1 MLHCLVNTT
10 TGGLSTMADGH
21 AVVRRLEA
29 EHPDDYEALCTLNWI
44 FFNRSPNHDHRWS
57 GR

>member
-1 MLHCLVNTT
+1 
-10 TGGLSTMADGH
+10 MADGH

-44 FFNRSPNHDHRWS
+44 FFNRSPTTTIAGQAR
-57 GR
+57 